1 MLPAA
6 GVAKLRDV
14 TKSTFDKH
22 VDDENRL
29 GGWDIINQI
38 INTWICPQIGPN
50 LDVNLTSLSQ
60 QQCVSCLRSEALIH
74 RNLIDKFPLD
84 RELGRRR

>member
-22 VDDENRL
+22 VDDDNRL

-38 INTWICPQIGPN
+38 RETQI
-50 LDVNLTSLSQ
+50 LM
-60 QQCVSCLRSEALIH
+60 LI
-74 RNLIDKFPLD
+74 
-84 RELGRRR
+84 

>member
-1 MLPAA
+1 MKEILKVVKKMLPAA

-14 TKSTFDKH
+14 TKSTFEKH

-38 INTWICPQIGPN
+38 IWICFHSPI
-50 LDVNLTSLSQ
+50 
-60 QQCVSCLRSEALIH
+60 
-74 RNLIDKFPLD
+74 F
-84 RELGRRR
+84 

>member
-29 GGWDIINQI
+29 GGWDIINQSSKYLARQ
-38 INTWICPQIGPN
+38 NS
-50 LDVNLTSLSQ
+50 DANLTSQGCISIP
-60 QQCVSCLRSEALIH
+60 VSALFMIKEPH
-74 RNLIDKFPLD
+74 S
-84 RELGRRR
+84 

>member
-29 GGWDIINQI
+29 GGWDIINQSSLAR
-38 INTWICPQIGPN
+38 QISDAN
-50 LDVNLTSLSQ
+50 
-60 QQCVSCLRSEALIH
+60 
-74 RNLIDKFPLD
+74 F
-84 RELGRRR
+84 

>member
-1 MLPAA
+1 MKEILKVVKKMLPAA

-14 TKSTFDKH
+14 TKSTFEKH

-38 INTWICPQIGPN
+38 INTWICFHSPI
-50 LDVNLTSLSQ
+50 
-60 QQCVSCLRSEALIH
+60 
-74 RNLIDKFPLD
+74 F
-84 RELGRRR
+84 

>member
-38 INTWICPQIGPN
+38 INTWICLSPN
-50 LDVNLTSLSQ
+50 WT
-60 QQCVSCLRSEALIH
+60 E
-74 RNLIDKFPLD
+74 F
-84 RELGRRR
+84 

>member
-29 GGWDIINQI
+29 GAETVSIRPV
-38 INTWICPQIGPN
+38 NTRIGLGIRMCQHP
-50 LDVNLTSLSQ
+50 
-60 QQCVSCLRSEALIH
+60 CVSCLSSEKFILRS
-74 RNLIDKFPLD
+74 LIDMFLFD

>member
-22 VDDENRL
+22 VDDDNRL

-38 INTWICPQIGPN
+38 CETQI
-50 LDVNLTSLSQ
+50 LILIMLMTITE
-60 QQCVSCLRSEALIH
+60 SESAQFMIMIRRAHSFLE
-74 RNLIDKFPLD
+74 NLIDKFLLN
-84 RELGRRR
+84 RELGW

>member
-22 VDDENRL
+22 VDDDNRL
-29 GGWDIINQI
+29 GDIHIINRIYETQI
-38 INTWICPQIGPN
+38 
-50 LDVNLTSLSQ
+50 LM
-60 QQCVSCLRSEALIH
+60 LI
-74 RNLIDKFPLD
+74 
-84 RELGRRR
+84 

>member
-22 VDDENRL
+22 VDDDNRL
-29 GGWDIINQI
+29 GGRDIINQI
-38 INTWICPQIGPN
+38 SSL
-50 LDVNLTSLSQ
+50 LDIHLLIRFEVYL
-60 QQCVSCLRSEALIH
+60 LR
-74 RNLIDKFPLD
+74 
-84 RELGRRR
+84 

>member
-22 VDDENRL
+22 VDDDNRL
-29 GGWDIINQI
+29 GGWDIINQSSKYLAR
-38 INTWICPQIGPN
+38 QIS
-50 LDVNLTSLSQ
+50 DANLTNQGLCQ
-60 QQCVSCLRSEALIH
+60 HPCVSCVHDQKTS
-74 RNLIDKFPLD
+74 F
-84 RELGRRR
+84 

>member
-38 INTWICPQIGPN
+38 INIYLDMSPN
-50 LDVNLTSLSQ
+50 WT
-60 QQCVSCLRSEALIH
+60 E
-74 RNLIDKFPLD
+74 F
-84 RELGRRR
+84 GR

>member
-14 TKSTFDKH
+14 TKSTFEKH

-29 GGWDIINQI
+29 GGWDTINQI
-38 INTWICPQIGPN
+38 SFNDRIGLN
-50 LDVNLTSLSQ
+50 RT
-60 QQCVSCLRSEALIH
+60 
-74 RNLIDKFPLD
+74 
-84 RELGRRR
+84 

>member
-29 GGWDIINQI
+29 GGWDIIKQSSKYLARQI
-38 INTWICPQIGPN
+38 S
-50 LDVNLTSLSQ
+50 DANLTSRGCISNP
-60 QQCVSCLRSEALIH
+60 VSALFMIKEAH
-74 RNLIDKFPLD
+74 S
-84 RELGRRR
+84 